1 MLRMF
6 SALLFCLLSM
16 SAYGT
21 QGQNTEFSANANISG
36 GERQGNEMS
45 DGLIFLQTLERLGR
59 CCSTSNATTEMVQ
72 TDMHLNED
80 EAKDFVYLMQNT
92 GRFVRAETD
101 GVEQRI
107 ACESG
112 SPRVGG
118 KDFYKLTDEIFDEM
132 IRISTLN
139 LQLLKKDI
147 GPEKAASLQQWLD
160 RQKLNNSETKV
171 NYRDVFERAGIDPDE
186 ALARLW
192 GTDKNSE

>member
-6 SALLFCLLSM
+6 SALWFCLLSM

-21 QGQNTEFSANANISG
+21 QGQNTDFSANANISG
-36 GERQGNEMS
+36 GERQGNEMF
-45 DGLIFLQTLERLGR
+45 DGLIFWQTLERLGR

-72 TDMHLNED
+72 TEMHLNED

-92 GRFVRAETD
+92 GRFVCAETD

-118 KDFYKLTDEIFDEM
+118 KDFYKLTDET
-132 IRISTLN
+132 IRISTLH

-147 GPEKAASLQQWLD
+147 RPEKAASLQQWLD
-160 RQKLNNSETKV
+160 RQKLNN
-171 NYRDVFERAGIDPDE
+171 A
-186 ALARLW
+186 
-192 GTDKNSE
+192 